1 MRCQIFKEIYI
12 STYTATKKSFPTCLS
27 MESNYSKY
35 RRRTKNQDLSQP
47 KNILDACIYFS
58 LTKQSEKRNCW
69 QKLTT
74 HKNCFRFTYVYACGT
89 QVMEKPLLSLSHK
102 SGICRKLWP
111 KSHGPKKKKYMYSL
125 FNWEDSFFCC
135 PHYS

>member
-69 QKLTT
+69 QKLTI